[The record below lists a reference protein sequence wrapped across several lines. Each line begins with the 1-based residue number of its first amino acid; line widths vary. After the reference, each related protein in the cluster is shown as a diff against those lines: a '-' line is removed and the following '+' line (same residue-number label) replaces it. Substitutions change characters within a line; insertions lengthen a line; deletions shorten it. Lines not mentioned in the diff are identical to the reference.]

1 VIYIYNK
8 KYKLNTIKGKR
19 TGVKLQHAT
28 QQFVNWL
35 LMSKYW
41 SSWNYQRPDLLQ
53 PTFLTSKWPWKSLK
67 VTGNVQRGEVN
78 IKNHFETYCL
88 WRYIRNG
95 DHSGCV
101 DRCRLIQWDYGLY
114 HHSLITYISSPNFI
128 FQHHFHIS
136 QRSFTTLSMPW
147 KFHNDN
153 SLGAVVSKKTQK
165 LLHTISMMAC
175 YHCVG
180 GHHAITVGGH
190 QCTLSCL

>member
-1 VIYIYNK
+1 MKV
-8 KYKLNTIKGKR
+8 KR

-153 SLGAVVSKKTQK
+153 SLGAVVSKKNTETTAHHINDGM
-165 LLHTISMMAC
+165 LSLCGWSSLHCLIP
-175 YHCVG
+175 
-180 GHHAITVGGH
+180 ITAHDSSTSHV
-190 QCTLSCL
+190 